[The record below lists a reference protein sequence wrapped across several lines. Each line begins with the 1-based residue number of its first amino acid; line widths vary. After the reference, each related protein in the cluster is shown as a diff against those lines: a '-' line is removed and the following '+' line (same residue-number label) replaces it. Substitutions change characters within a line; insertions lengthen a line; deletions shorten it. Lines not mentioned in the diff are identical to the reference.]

1 MVLSRLANTAA
12 AMTLTQL
19 LAIAI
24 GLAVII
30 GVPAMLIWS
39 MIDHTRT
46 RASERPGS
54 GSMTAGIGAAMQEL
68 DRLMARPSAEHIEEA
83 ENPVLKREDDSGDDV

>member
-1 MVLSRLANTAA
+1 
-12 AMTLTQL
+12 MTLVQI
-19 LAIAI
+19 LAIVVGIAA
-24 GLAVII
+24 LI
-30 GVPAMLIWS
+30 GVPAVLIWS
-39 MIDHTRT
+39 MIDYTRT